1 MPVPILAMFT
11 AAPLWLKVGAGMG
24 LLMGTMWVFN
34 WWNTR
39 DLKRDLANTKQELKT
54 TQEEAAKDKA
64 LRELHAKQEENNRLE
79 LEASIEQQ
87 NSRISAAA
95 ARARQAET
103 AAALATTRAIEEG
116 RLIADA
122 LRDRSSTVPV
132 GYDGMNSWTK
142 QRFSEVMK

>member
-1 MPVPILAMFT
+1 MLALV
-11 AAPLWLKVGAGMG
+11 AALPMWIKVGAGMG
-24 LLMGTMWVFN
+24 LLMGIMWVSN

-39 DLKRDLANTKQELKT
+39 DLKRDLAATQQQLKT

-132 GYDGMNSWTK
+132 GPEGMNAWVS
-142 QRFSEVMK
+142 QRFREVTK

>member
-1 MPVPILAMFT
+1 MLMFLG
-11 AAPLWLKVGAGMG
+11 ALPMWVKVGAGMG
-24 LLMGTMWVFN
+24 LLMGVMWVSN

-39 DLKRDLANTKQELKT
+39 GLKAALAETKLELKT

-64 LRELHAKQEENNRLE
+64 LRELHAQQEENNRLE
-79 LEASIEQQ
+79 LESQIQQQ

-132 GYDGMNSWTK
+132 GPDGMNSYLT
-142 QRFSEVMK
+142 QRFGPQ